1 MELTNTSPDKR
12 RLFGR
17 WFARRITTYLV
28 VCAFLA
34 FVNWQTSPHYWWVA
48 WVAAGWGLNLGCRW
62 SGISPTATTKTITA
76 KTSATM
82 KAWKLVLTVIFALA
96 SVAAAAKT
104 LEITV
109 TDIRSD
115 KGNVLAMAKVAG
127 HEQPVY
133 GMSPAK
139 RGEVVVTLEGIDAET
154 AEVSLLH
161 DEDGDYKMKTG
172 ERGPAEGYAAKKC
185 ALPAERNAVTI
196 RLRYP
201 AAE

>member
-1 MELTNTSPDKR
+1 
-12 RLFGR
+12 
-17 WFARRITTYLV
+17 
-28 VCAFLA
+28 
-34 FVNWQTSPHYWWVA
+34 
-48 WVAAGWGLNLGCRW
+48 
-62 SGISPTATTKTITA
+62 
-76 KTSATM
+76 M

-115 KGNVLAMAKVAG
+115 KGNVLTKASSVRGRAKAAG

-133 GMSPAK
+133 AMSPAK

-172 ERGPAEGYAAKKC
+172 ERGPAEGYAAKKR

>member
-1 MELTNTSPDKR
+1 MCIRDRNIRAD
-12 RLFGR
+12 
-17 WFARRITTYLV
+17 ARPGDIERHESEKSRD
-28 VCAFLA
+28 ASGDEEGDDH
-34 FVNWQTSPHYWWVA
+34 QTPFQCIPPVSYTH
-48 WVAAGWGLNLGCRW
+48 L
-62 SGISPTATTKTITA
+62 
-76 KTSATM
+76 
-82 KAWKLVLTVIFALA
+82 
-96 SVAAAAKT
+96 

-172 ERGPAEGYAAKKC
+172 ERGPAEGYAAKKR

-201 AAE
+201 AAERCV

>member
-1 MELTNTSPDKR
+1 
-12 RLFGR
+12 
-17 WFARRITTYLV
+17 
-28 VCAFLA
+28 
-34 FVNWQTSPHYWWVA
+34 
-48 WVAAGWGLNLGCRW
+48 
-62 SGISPTATTKTITA
+62 
-76 KTSATM
+76 M
-82 KAWKLVLTVIFALA
+82 KAWKLVLTVVFALA

-115 KGNVLAMAKVAG
+115 KGSILVMAKVAG
-127 HEQPVY
+127 QKQPVC

-139 RGEVVVTLEGIDAET
+139 RGEVVVTLEGIDADA
-154 AEVSLLH
+154 AEVSLFH
-161 DEDGDYKMKTG
+161 DEDGDYKMKMG

-185 ALPAERNAVTI
+185 TLPAERNTVSI

>member
-1 MELTNTSPDKR
+1 METRPDR
-12 RLFGR
+12 RFCAGIR
-17 WFARRITTYLV
+17 CRRG
-28 VCAFLA
+28 
-34 FVNWQTSPHYWWVA
+34 Q
-48 WVAAGWGLNLGCRW
+48 
-62 SGISPTATTKTITA
+62 
-76 KTSATM
+76 
-82 KAWKLVLTVIFALA
+82 
-96 SVAAAAKT
+96 T

-127 HEQPVY
+127 REQPVY

-172 ERGPAEGYAAKKC
+172 ERGPAEGYAAKSAPC
-185 ALPAERNAVTI
+185 PQSGT
-196 RLRYP
+196 P
-201 AAE
+201 

>member
-1 MELTNTSPDKR
+1 
-12 RLFGR
+12 
-17 WFARRITTYLV
+17 
-28 VCAFLA
+28 
-34 FVNWQTSPHYWWVA
+34 
-48 WVAAGWGLNLGCRW
+48 
-62 SGISPTATTKTITA
+62 
-76 KTSATM
+76 M

-161 DEDGDYKMKTG
+161 DEDGDYKIEDGRTRPGRRLCREKV
-172 ERGPAEGYAAKKC
+172 RPARR
-185 ALPAERNAVTI
+185 AERRDDTPPLPCRGINRRPAYG
-196 RLRYP
+196 RN
-201 AAE
+201 AAEDAQTSGEKRRTPGTNS

>member
-1 MELTNTSPDKR
+1 MKRLILTQQQLADAYAVPVKSS
-12 RLFGR
+12 
-17 WFARRITTYLV
+17 IYQY
-28 VCAFLA
+28 FL
-34 FVNWQTSPHYWWVA
+34 
-48 WVAAGWGLNLGCRW
+48 GLSDRKEKMIGLIIGEYEFFDDGDIEYKEHDFKEIIV
-62 SGISPTATTKTITA
+62 SEE
-76 KTSATM
+76 TM

>member
-1 MELTNTSPDKR
+1 
-12 RLFGR
+12 
-17 WFARRITTYLV
+17 
-28 VCAFLA
+28 
-34 FVNWQTSPHYWWVA
+34 
-48 WVAAGWGLNLGCRW
+48 
-62 SGISPTATTKTITA
+62 
-76 KTSATM
+76 M

-172 ERGPAEGYAAKKC
+172 ERGPAEGYAAKK
-185 ALPAERNAVTI
+185 
-196 RLRYP
+196 
-201 AAE
+201 

>member
-1 MELTNTSPDKR
+1 
-12 RLFGR
+12 
-17 WFARRITTYLV
+17 
-28 VCAFLA
+28 
-34 FVNWQTSPHYWWVA
+34 
-48 WVAAGWGLNLGCRW
+48 
-62 SGISPTATTKTITA
+62 
-76 KTSATM
+76 M
-82 KAWKLVLTVIFALA
+82 KAWKLVLTVVFALA

-127 HEQPVY
+127 REQPVY

-154 AEVSLLH
+154 AE
-161 DEDGDYKMKTG
+161 
-172 ERGPAEGYAAKKC
+172 GYAAKKR

>member
-1 MELTNTSPDKR
+1 
-12 RLFGR
+12 
-17 WFARRITTYLV
+17 
-28 VCAFLA
+28 
-34 FVNWQTSPHYWWVA
+34 
-48 WVAAGWGLNLGCRW
+48 
-62 SGISPTATTKTITA
+62 
-76 KTSATM
+76 M

-139 RGEVVVTLEGIDAET
+139 TESRMPPRVWHSSGG
-154 AEVSLLH
+154 
-161 DEDGDYKMKTG
+161 
-172 ERGPAEGYAAKKC
+172 
-185 ALPAERNAVTI
+185 
-196 RLRYP
+196 
-201 AAE
+201 